1 MAVKIIDN
9 NLSQIE
15 LGILRNKDTS
25 TAEFRTA
32 AHKISNI
39 ILQHA
44 LADISVITEKINTPL
59 TTCDSVEL
67 NSNVVFIPILR
78 AGIAM
83 LHSAI
88 SIIPNSQI
96 GYIGLQRNEKT
107 ALPEY
112 YYSKLPNLS
121 NADVV
126 ILDPMLATGGSIAYT
141 IEELVK
147 HKPRT
152 IKVVSII
159 SSQEGIAHIE
169 KLFPTVEI
177 FTATVDPTLNEQKF
191 IVPGLGDFG
200 DRYHGTI

>member
-1 MAVKIIDN
+1 MAVKIIDS
-9 NLSQIE
+9 NLSKVA
-15 LGILRNKDTS
+15 LGILRNRDTS

-44 LADISVITEKINTPL
+44 LEDISVITEKINTPL
-59 TTCDSVEL
+59 TTCDSIKL
-67 NSNVVFIPILR
+67 NSKIVFIPILR

-88 SIIPNSQI
+88 SIVPNSQI
-96 GYIGLQRNEKT
+96 GYIGLQRNEET

-121 NADVV
+121 TADVV

-147 HKPRT
+147 HNPRT

-159 SSQEGIAHIE
+159 SSQEGIAFIE
-169 KLFPTVEI
+169 EKFPTVEI
-177 FTATVDPTLNEQKF
+177 FTAAVDPTLNEQKF

-200 DRYHGTI
+200 DRYHGTV